1 MIHLPDYLKIE
12 PERVVYRAHQRGVKD
27 FFSGIQL
34 STADQKRLR
43 EEIQSI
49 VITHRIDQEYSN
61 IMPGKRVEAIYV
73 FRVQLNGKELDN
85 NLIDRLD
92 SKLGMHALY
101 IIVDCSGYEIVK
113 INFKEP
119 AEGASHWRIV
129 RGFELSSDITFVPSG
144 RNLDDVYDKLFR
156 DISGNMLASDTQEDL
171 ATSVNKIEEMEKME
185 RDIAK
190 IRKKHFAAKSPRQRS
205 ELWKELKRLEME
217 VTLLKQGNIA

>member
-1 MIHLPDYLKIE
+1 MIHLPDYWKIE

-49 VITHRIDQEYSN
+49 VITHRIDQECSN

-85 NLIDRLD
+85 DLIDRLD

-119 AEGASHWRIV
+119 SEGASHWRIV

-144 RNLDDVYDKLFR
+144 RNLDDVYDKLVR
-156 DISGNMLASDTQEDL
+156 D
-171 ATSVNKIEEMEKME
+171 TSVNKIEEMEKME

-190 IRKKHFAAKSPRQRS
+190 IRKKHFVAKSPRQRS

-217 VTLLKQGNIA
+217 VTLLKQGNLA